1 MENGTSVDVNIHRQ
15 TGSEH
20 DTVCVFST
28 IQKDSSSNVDNQQ
41 QTRDECGTSVL
52 QSNVSTNS
60 SDDVGLYDRKRIHTG
75 MGVGSQLCFDRCF
88 INSSYPKLKSNRI
101 SFIRRLFVAGDNSG
115 IMGSKL
121 CSGSVSFA
129 SRVFADRDYSLT
141 LATSYDASSVSFASW
156 MLSDSWLPTITP
168 SDKYNTLDESGNM
181 HATVQDI
188 QDMET
193 VHPAD

>member
-1 MENGTSVDVNIHRQ
+1 MENGTSVDVNIHRR

-60 SDDVGLYDRKRIHTG
+60 PDDVGLYDRKRIHTG

-129 SRVFADRDYSLT
+129 SWV
-141 LATSYDASSVSFASW
+141 
-156 MLSDSWLPTITP
+156 LSDSWIPPFTTL
-168 SDKYNTLDESGNM
+168 DKYNTLDESGNM
-181 HATVQDI
+181 HSSVKDI
-188 QDMET
+188 HDMET
-193 VHPAD
+193 VSTTDNRNC